1 MQKPKSKITMAA
13 ASHSSNHTAKLLN
26 INQGER
32 HLEQNQAHQQSD
44 FKTVPISKRQREK
57 WEVTQSLWQK
67 IHKNILVKS
76 GKHRIYS
83 DHLKHADI

>member
-1 MQKPKSKITMAA
+1 MSA

-32 HLEQNQAHQQSD
+32 HLEQNQAHQQGD
-44 FKTVPISKRQREK
+44 FKTFPISKRQREK

-67 IHKNILVKS
+67 INKNIIVKS
-76 GKHRIYS
+76 DKHRIYS